1 MAGPGSGQQGA
12 GQYVMGQQQR
22 IMAGQQM
29 TPGLRQMLQPGMM
42 MQQQGGSMA
51 NTNQVTTTTSKIS
64 SWFDGLLDY
73 INGQSLE
80 FGLRTLTLKFY
91 RTYIFTKNCEKIYK
105 RQSRE
110 R

>member
-51 NTNQVTTTTSKIS
+51 NTNQVKTTSKIS

-73 INGQSLE
+73 IN
-80 FGLRTLTLKFY
+80 
-91 RTYIFTKNCEKIYK
+91 
-105 RQSRE
+105 RQSQIGTLDS
-110 R
+110 